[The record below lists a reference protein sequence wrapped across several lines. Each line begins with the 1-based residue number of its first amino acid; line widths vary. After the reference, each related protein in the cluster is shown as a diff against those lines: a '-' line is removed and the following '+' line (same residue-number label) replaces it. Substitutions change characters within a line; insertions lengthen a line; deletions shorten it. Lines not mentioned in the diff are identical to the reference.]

1 MMHPFPSPLSVFRVP
16 MNTRLRR
23 SRSPTSTAFVKS
35 MIARFQTQFFGLR
48 FARILGASVG
58 CTCLLAGSL
67 AASPLPADAPVR
79 GWTILSGSEPGALD
93 VIAAA
98 PAYGINH
105 LGLSQELIS
114 NLNEVKNDAKCA
126 LINQLVDKA
135 HAAGVAEV
143 VVWDRALYTA
153 DYYPDEF
160 RTGPNRT
167 LDLDNPAFWEWL
179 KADYR
184 KMLDRVPK
192 VDGLVLTFTF
202 TPTPIEAQYS
212 KKLTTSQQ
220 KFAAVINAIADV
232 VIGERHLNF
241 YVRIFPND
249 RPEDPAIR
257 GAIDLFVRKEIRLMI
272 KLTPLDYFLTSPDAG
287 YIGAVARPTLVEF
300 DAAGEYD
307 GQGIVANLW
316 VDDILN
322 RWRRLSQRPNVI
334 GYAARTDRLGES
346 RVIGRPGE
354 INLFALKRGAEDP
367 EVTSE
372 QIYDEFITA
381 HYGAAAVPEVKAAFK
396 NGYDITTSVFYTLG
410 SVLNDH
416 SKLDY
421 DIYTPPYGH
430 LVSGRWLH
438 PPIVYVRH
446 GVNREFHY
454 WRDIVDHLAPAF
466 VKDPSF
472 KQAEN
477 FVPTYDQKRWIQP
490 GEAMDEEYLRY
501 IITEKNYGV
510 SLAED
515 SVRHID
521 NARAALMPEAYEDL
535 HHYFQRT
542 LLTARLQRATASAYF
557 GFRVWCRGKPYQ
569 TGYVHD
575 TVQNGLT
582 EMKDVAAL
590 IRNYPVKPP
599 TAAYVWTK
607 DADSADR
614 YFQMIVQDGWPK
626 EDQQGIPD
634 PTAGVKF
641 PYVAP

>member
-1 MMHPFPSPLSVFRVP
+1 MIDRFHTKFPGRHAFRLVSA
-16 MNTRLRR
+16 L
-23 SRSPTSTAFVKS
+23 
-35 MIARFQTQFFGLR
+35 FGC
-48 FARILGASVG
+48 A
-58 CTCLLAGSL
+58 CLLAGRL
-67 AASPLPADAPVR
+67 PAAPLPAGVPVH

-126 LINQLVDKA
+126 QINRLIDKA
-135 HAAGVAEV
+135 HAAGISEV
-143 VVWDRALYTA
+143 VVWDRALYKI
-153 DYYPDEF
+153 DYYPAEF
-160 RTGPNRT
+160 RTGPDGT
-167 LDLDNPAFWEWL
+167 LDFDNPAFWEWL

-184 KMLDRVPK
+184 KMLDRLPK
-192 VDGLVLTFTF
+192 VDGVVLTFTF
-202 TPTPIEAQYS
+202 TPTLIDEQYS
-212 KKLTTSQQ
+212 KKLKTPQE
-220 KFAAVINAIADV
+220 KLAAVLNTIAGV

-241 YVRIFPND
+241 YIRIFPND
-249 RPEDPAIR
+249 RPEDPVVNGTLSLLNR
-257 GAIDLFVRKEIRLMI
+257 DDIRLMI
-272 KLTPLDYFLTSPDAG
+272 KLTPLDYFLTSPDCPF
-287 YIGAVARPTLVEF
+287 IGAIPRPTVVEF

-307 GQGIVANLW
+307 GQGVVANLW
-316 VDDILN
+316 VEDILN

-334 GYAARTDRLGES
+334 GYAARTDRLADS

-354 INLFALKRGAEDP
+354 INLLTLKRGAEDP
-367 EVTSE
+367 DVTTE
-372 QIYDEFITA
+372 QVYDEFITA
-381 HYGAAAVPEVKAAFK
+381 HYGAAALPEVKAAFK

-430 LVSGRWLH
+430 LVSGRWLR
-438 PPIVYVRH
+438 PPVVYVRH

-454 WRDIVDHLAPAF
+454 WRDVVDHLAPAF
-466 VKDPSF
+466 VKDPAY
-472 KQAEN
+472 KQPEN
-477 FVPTYDQKRWIQP
+477 FVPTDDQKRWIQP
-490 GEAMDEEYLRY
+490 GEALDEDYLRA

-521 NARAALMPEAYEDL
+521 NARSALTPAAYEDL
-535 HHYFQRT
+535 HHYFERT
-542 LLTARLQRATASAYF
+542 LLTARLQRAAASAYF
-557 GFRVWCRGKPYQ
+557 GFRVWCRGKPFQ

-575 TVQNGLT
+575 AVQNGLT
-582 EMKDVAAL
+582 EMKAVAAL

-599 TAAYVWTK
+599 AAAYVWTR

-634 PTAGVKF
+634 ASAGQKF
-641 PYVAP
+641 PYAAP